1 LSTVSG
7 ILSTVFAA
15 SLEQATASEHSDM
28 ARRMIA
34 TEAKGLRIA
43 WPDGLAFTFH
53 PIWLRER
60 SFEASNKDPAS
71 GHRLQ
76 EVAFLPLDL
85 AIESSEL
92 LSNGQVHLRFSDGHG
107 CAFRLDDLRCCIEQP
122 LPNDLVGTKQLWDA
136 RLDPLPW
143 HDFATLSDEPALLA
157 LLDDLARLG
166 LTLVRGMPREHDA
179 LQQLTDLIG
188 PIRQTNWGGIADVKS
203 IANPC
208 DLSMTG
214 RALEPH
220 VDNPYRLPGPG
231 YIFLHCLENSAT
243 GGESLAIDGF
253 NAATRLQTTAPDAFR
268 VLSTTPVTFRYADAD
283 AILEHFGPLIELRS
297 DGQLQRVRFHN
308 RSDQVAIAG
317 SDSLSSYYSAR
328 RLFAELIWSDEMMLR
343 FKLQPGEAYI
353 VDNYRL
359 LHGRAEIDLATGS
372 RHMRQ
377 CYMDRDI
384 VSSRQKVLRRRLG
397 R

>member
-1 LSTVSG
+1 MERS
-7 ILSTVFAA
+7 
-15 SLEQATASEHSDM
+15 
-28 ARRMIA
+28 MID
-34 TEAKGLRIA
+34 AKGLNIT

-60 SFEASNKDPAS
+60 SFEASNKDPAT

-76 EVAFLPLDL
+76 EVAFLPPDL
-85 AIESSEL
+85 TIESYEL
-92 LSNGQVHLRFSDGHG
+92 VPGGQVRLRFSDGHR
-107 CAFRLDDLRCCIEQP
+107 CAFMLDDLRGCIERP
-122 LPNDLVGTKQLWDA
+122 LPDDLVGAKQLWDA

-143 HDFATLSDEPALLA
+143 HDFTALSEETALLS

-166 LTLVRGMPREHDA
+166 LALVRGLPKQRDA
-179 LQQLTDLIG
+179 LQLLTDLIG

-231 YIFLHCLENSAT
+231 YIFLHCLENSAA

-253 NAATRLQTTAPDAFR
+253 NAANRLQITAPDAFR
-268 VLSTTPVTFRYADAD
+268 VLSTMPVTFRYADAD

-308 RSDQVAIAG
+308 RSDQVAVADP
-317 SDSLSSYYSAR
+317 DSLSRYYASR
-328 RLFAELIWSDEMMLR
+328 RIFAELIWSDEMMLR

-359 LHGRAEIDLATGS
+359 LHGRTSIDLATGG
-372 RHMRQ
+372 RHLRQ

-384 VSSRQKVLRRRLG
+384 VSSRQKILRCRLG

>member
-1 LSTVSG
+1 M
-7 ILSTVFAA
+7 I
-15 SLEQATASEHSDM
+15 EID
-28 ARRMIA
+28 AR
-34 TEAKGLRIA
+34 GLTIA

-60 SFEASNKDPAS
+60 SFEASNKDPTT

-85 AIESSEL
+85 TIEGAEL
-92 LSNGQVHLRFSDGHG
+92 LSDERVGLHFSDRHA
-107 CAFRLDDLRCCIEQP
+107 CAFELADLRCCIERP
-122 LPNDLVGTKQLWDA
+122 LPDDLVGAKQFWDA
-136 RLDPLPW
+136 GLESLPW
-143 HDFATLSDEPALLA
+143 HDYETLSDEGTLLS

-166 LTLVRGMPREHDA
+166 LALVRGLPRQPDA
-179 LQQLTDLIG
+179 LQLLTDRIG

-231 YIFLHCLENSAT
+231 YIFLHCLENSAV
-243 GGESLAIDGF
+243 GGESLVIDGF
-253 NAATRLQTTAPDAFR
+253 NAATRLRIAAPETFG
-268 VLSTTPVTFRYADAD
+268 VLSSTPVTFRYADED
-283 AILEHFGPLIELRS
+283 AILEHFGPLVELRP
-297 DGQLQRVRFHN
+297 DGQLSRVRFHN
-308 RSDQVAIAG
+308 RSDQVVVADPA
-317 SDSLSSYYSAR
+317 SLTRYYAAR
-328 RLFAELIWSDEMMLR
+328 LVFAKLIWSDEMMLR

-359 LHGRAEIDLATGS
+359 LHGRTEFDLTNGS
-372 RHMRQ
+372 RHLRQ

-384 VSSRQKVLRRRLG
+384 LSSRQKVLRRRLG